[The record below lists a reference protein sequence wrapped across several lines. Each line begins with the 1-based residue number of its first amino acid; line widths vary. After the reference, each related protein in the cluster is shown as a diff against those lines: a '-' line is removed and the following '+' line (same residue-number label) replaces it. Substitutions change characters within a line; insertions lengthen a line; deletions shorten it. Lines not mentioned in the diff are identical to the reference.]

1 MSLANCLRLLFP
13 SAVENPTP
21 LELIRTCKDANLFD
35 GGGLSPSA
43 LFALCQHAGGKM
55 TGVTV
60 EISPK
65 GRAENLAPG
74 SLMYVNSL
82 ELLNA
87 QGRNKFKTRKNEKDS
102 HVVLVEEILRNGTI
116 VVINPDQALNE
127 SGSGFLESHWGR
139 MNIPFDSLEKVWQS
153 KRFDQTTTTRCA
165 ISLVI

>member
-1 MSLANCLRLLFP
+1 M
-13 SAVENPTP
+13 
-21 LELIRTCKDANLFD
+21 FD

-43 LFALCQHAGGKM
+43 LFALCKHALGKM

-60 EISPK
+60 EISNGP
-65 GRAENLAPG
+65 AENLAPG

-87 QGRNKFKTRKNEKDS
+87 QGRKKFKTRKNEKDS

-127 SGSGFLESHWGR
+127 SGSGFSEYKWGR
-139 MNIPFDSLEKVWQS
+139 MNIPRESLASVWQS
-153 KRFDQTTTTRCA
+153 TRWDGMSTTCMA
-165 ISLVI
+165 IHWVL